1 MPDLQ
6 IRKTHQKKTLELA
19 YLLLAVVIIIWMTT
33 RLKVHPFL
41 VLLLISMG
49 YGALAGMPLTTLVD
63 SVNTGFGRTMGKI
76 GLIIVLGVMIGAFL
90 EHTGGARAI
99 AEKILTWIG
108 SRKIPLAMAVLGYIV
123 SIPVFADSGF
133 MLLDPLGKSMSR
145 KAKVSLAGGAIALGL
160 GLMVSHT
167 LVPPTPG
174 PIAAAGILEA
184 DLGLVILF
192 GLPVSLLALAVSVWF
207 ASKIASKTYITPE
220 PVPENTPSFSSG
232 TGEVAETPTGY
243 RPPVFLALL
252 PIVLPILLIVLKS
265 VFGTNGNPDNE
276 VLPGINFLGEPVIAL
291 MVGLLCCIF
300 LPERPSIKIFAS
312 EGWVGKAIRDSASIL
327 LITGAGGIFGTVLQ
341 ESGIAESLGNQLV
354 TYQLGIFLPFVLA
367 AVLKTA
373 QGSSTVALITAASI
387 LLPMMPSLG
396 LQTEIQKA
404 LAVVALG
411 AGSSVIS
418 HANDSFFWVV
428 TQMSGMDVRTGYRL
442 FGGGT
447 FLLGLSAAIGVFICS
462 VIFA

>member
-1 MPDLQ
+1 M
-6 IRKTHQKKTLELA
+6 E
-19 YLLLAVVIIIWMTT
+19 LLLLLLSVLCIIWMTT

-41 VLLLISMG
+41 ALLVISMA
-49 YGALAGMPLTTLVD
+49 YAALSGMPQEELLKAVEE
-63 SVNTGFGRTMGKI
+63 GFGGTLGKI
-76 GLIIVLGVMIGAFL
+76 GLIIVLGILIGAFL
-90 EHTGGARAI
+90 EHTGAARTI
-99 AEKILTWIG
+99 AERVLSWIG
-108 SRKIPLAMAVLGYIV
+108 SRRVPLAMGVLGYIV

-133 MLLDPLGKSMSR
+133 MLLDPLGKSLSR
-145 KAKVSLAGGAIALGL
+145 NSRISLAGTAIALGL

-192 GLPVSLLALAVSVWF
+192 GFPVSLMALAVSIWF
-207 ASKIASKTYITPE
+207 ASRYASKTYIDPDVALTGGRE
-220 PVPENTPSFSSG
+220 DRE
-232 TGEVAETPTGY
+232 GEVGT
-243 RPPVFLALL
+243 RPGFLLS
-252 PIVLPILLIVLKS
+252 VLPIGVPIVLIVLKS
-265 VFGTNGNPDNE
+265 ALGATGGEGGSAGYV
-276 VLPGINFLGEPVIAL
+276 VIRFLGEPVIAL
-291 MVGLLCCIF
+291 MAGLALCLL
-300 LPERPSIKIFAS
+300 LPRKLDKSMLSSA
-312 EGWVGKAIRDSASIL
+312 GWAGQAIRDAASIL

-341 ESGIAESLGNQLV
+341 RSGIAESLGAQLV
-354 TYQLGIFLPFVLA
+354 AYDLGIFLPFVLA
-367 AVLKTA
+367 AALKTA

-387 LLPMMPSLG
+387 LMPMMPSLG
-396 LQTEIQKA
+396 LETEAQKA

-447 FLLGLSAAIGVFICS
+447 LLLGTTAALGAWICS
-462 VIFA
+462 LLFV

>member
-1 MPDLQ
+1 MEILF
-6 IRKTHQKKTLELA
+6 
-19 YLLLAVVIIIWMTT
+19 LLLSVLCIIWLTT

-41 VLLLISMG
+41 ALLLISMG
-49 YGALAGMPLTTLVD
+49 YGALAGMPLEALVEA
-63 SVNTGFGRTMGKI
+63 VNEGFGGTLGKI
-76 GLIIVLGVMIGAFL
+76 GLIIVLGIIIGAFL

-99 AEKILTWIG
+99 ADKVLSWIG
-108 SRKIPLAMAVLGYIV
+108 NKRVPLAMGVLGYIV

-133 MLLDPLGKSMSR
+133 MLLDPLGKSLSR
-145 KAKVSLAGGAIALGL
+145 KSKISLAGTAIALGL

-174 PIAAAGILEA
+174 PIAAAGILGA

-192 GLPVSLLALAVSVWF
+192 GLPVSLLALAVSVVF
-207 ASKIASKTYITPE
+207 ATRYAARTWIDPEAGVETAPE
-220 PVPENTPSFSSG
+220 PPEAL
-232 TGEVAETPTGY
+232 VAS
-243 RPPVFLALL
+243 RPGFVRASL
-252 PIVLPILLIVLKS
+252 PILVPILLIVLKS
-265 VFGTNGNPDNE
+265 VLGGVGDGVSP
-276 VLPGINFLGEPVIAL
+276 VLTTWIGFLGEPVIAL
-291 MVGLLCCIF
+291 MIGLLLCLL
-300 LPERPSIKIFAS
+300 LPPRLDKQMLSS
-312 EGWVGKAIRDSASIL
+312 SGWVGQAIRDSASIL

-341 ESGIAESLGNQLV
+341 RSGIAESLGSLLV
-354 TYQLGIFLPFVLA
+354 AYDLGIFLPFVLA
-367 AVLKTA
+367 AALKTA

-396 LQTEIQKA
+396 LETEIQKA

-447 FLLGLSAAIGVFICS
+447 FLLGTTAALGVFICS
-462 VIFA
+462 LLFT

>member
-1 MPDLQ
+1 MEIAL
-6 IRKTHQKKTLELA
+6 
-19 YLLLAVVIIIWMTT
+19 LLLAVVCIIWMTT
-33 RLKVHPFL
+33 RLNIHPFL
-41 VLLLISMG
+41 VLLLVSMA
-49 YGALAGMPLTTLVD
+49 YGLLAGMSPAELLPAV
-63 SVNTGFGRTMGKI
+63 SEGFGQTLGKI
-76 GLIIVLGVMIGAFL
+76 GLIIVLGIIIGAFL

-99 AEKILTWIG
+99 ADKVLGWIG
-108 SRKIPLAMAVLGYIV
+108 GKRVPLAMGVLGYIV

-133 MLLDPLGKSMSR
+133 MLLDPLGKSLSR
-145 KAKVSLAGGAIALGL
+145 KSGISLAGTAVALGL

-167 LVPPTPG
+167 LIPPTPG

-192 GLPVSLLALAVSVWF
+192 GLPVSLLALGVSIWF
-207 ASKIASKTYITPE
+207 AGRYASRTYIDPDLPLKPPPE
-220 PVPENTPSFSSG
+220 TAPAAAGRSPGFGLS
-232 TGEVAETPTGY
+232 
-243 RPPVFLALL
+243 
-252 PIVLPILLIVLKS
+252 VLPILVPIALIVLKS
-265 VFGTNGNPDNE
+265 AAGSGQEAGLDS
-276 VLPGINFLGEPVIAL
+276 LSGWIAFLGDPVMAL
-291 MVGLLCCIF
+291 LIGFLFCLL
-300 LPERPSIKIFAS
+300 LPPKLDKTMLSSA
-312 EGWVGKAIRDSASIL
+312 GWVGSAIRDAASIL

-341 ESGIAESLGNQLV
+341 RSGIADSLGATLV
-354 TYQLGIFLPFVLA
+354 ELQLGIWLPFILA
-367 AVLKTA
+367 AALKTA

-396 LQTEIQKA
+396 METEIQKA

-447 FLLGLSAAIGVFICS
+447 FLLGTTAAAGVFLCW
-462 VIFA
+462 VLFA

>member
-1 MPDLQ
+1 MEILF
-6 IRKTHQKKTLELA
+6 
-19 YLLLAVVIIIWMTT
+19 LLLSVVCIIWLTT

-41 VLLLISMG
+41 ALLLVSMG
-49 YGALAGMPLTTLVD
+49 YGAVAGMSMEALVEA
-63 SVNTGFGRTMGKI
+63 VNDGFGGTLGKI
-76 GLIIVLGVMIGAFL
+76 GLIIVLGIIIGAFL

-99 AEKILTWIG
+99 ADKVLSWIG
-108 SRKIPLAMAVLGYIV
+108 GKRVPLAMGLLGYIV

-133 MLLDPLGKSMSR
+133 MLLDPLGKSLSR
-145 KAKVSLAGGAIALGL
+145 KSRISLAGTAIALGL
-160 GLMVSHT
+160 GLMASHT

-192 GLPVSLLALAVSVWF
+192 GLPVSLLALAVSVLF
-207 ASKIASKTYITPE
+207 ASRYASRTWIDPGAGLE
-220 PVPENTPSFSSG
+220 APSDMEEATATSQPGFLRSS
-232 TGEVAETPTGY
+232 
-243 RPPVFLALL
+243 L
-252 PIVLPILLIVLKS
+252 PILVPILLIVLKS
-265 VFGTNGNPDNE
+265 ATGGMDSGIPT
-276 VLPGINFLGEPVIAL
+276 VLASWIGFLGEPVIAL
-291 MVGLLCCIF
+291 MIGLLLCLL
-300 LPERPSIKIFAS
+300 LPAKLDRQMLSS
-312 EGWVGKAIRDSASIL
+312 SGWVGQAIRDAASIL

-341 ESGIAESLGNQLV
+341 RSGIAESLGTLLV
-354 TYQLGIFLPFVLA
+354 DYDLGIFLPFVLA
-367 AVLKTA
+367 AALKTA

-396 LQTEIQKA
+396 LETEVQKA
-404 LAVVALG
+404 LAVVSLG

-447 FLLGLSAAIGVFICS
+447 FLLGTTAAIGVFICS
-462 VIFA
+462 LLFA

>member
-1 MPDLQ
+1 MEILF
-6 IRKTHQKKTLELA
+6 
-19 YLLLAVVIIIWMTT
+19 LLLSVLCIIWLTT

-41 VLLLISMG
+41 ALLLISMG
-49 YGALAGMPLTTLVD
+49 YGALAGMPLEALVEA
-63 SVNTGFGRTMGKI
+63 VNEGFGGTLGKI
-76 GLIIVLGVMIGAFL
+76 GLIIVLGIIIGAFL

-99 AEKILTWIG
+99 AEKVLSWIG
-108 SRKIPLAMAVLGYIV
+108 NKRVPLAMGVLGYIV

-133 MLLDPLGKSMSR
+133 MLLDPLGKSLSR
-145 KAKVSLAGGAIALGL
+145 KSKISLAGTAIALGL

-174 PIAAAGILEA
+174 PIAAAGILGA

-192 GLPVSLLALAVSVWF
+192 GLPVSLLALAVSVVF
-207 ASKIASKTYITPE
+207 ATRYAARTWIDPEAGVETAPEQPEALVAS
-220 PVPENTPSFSSG
+220 
-232 TGEVAETPTGY
+232 
-243 RPPVFLALL
+243 RPGFVRASL
-252 PIVLPILLIVLKS
+252 PILVPILLIVLKS
-265 VFGTNGNPDNE
+265 VLGGVGHGVSP
-276 VLPGINFLGEPVIAL
+276 VLTTWIGFLGEPVIAL
-291 MVGLLCCIF
+291 MIGLLLCLL
-300 LPERPSIKIFAS
+300 LPPRLDKQMLSS
-312 EGWVGKAIRDSASIL
+312 SGWVGQAIRDSASIL

-341 ESGIAESLGNQLV
+341 RSGIAESLGSLLV
-354 TYQLGIFLPFVLA
+354 AYDLGIFLPFVLA
-367 AVLKTA
+367 AALKTA

-396 LQTEIQKA
+396 LETEIQKA

-447 FLLGLSAAIGVFICS
+447 FLLGTTAALGVFICS
-462 VIFA
+462 LLFA

>member
-1 MPDLQ
+1 
-6 IRKTHQKKTLELA
+6 
-19 YLLLAVVIIIWMTT
+19 MTT
-33 RLKVHPFL
+33 RLKIHPFL
-41 VLLLISMG
+41 VLLVVSMG
-49 YGALAGMPLTTLVD
+49 YGAFAGMSLESLVTA
-63 SVNTGFGRTMGKI
+63 VNDGFGRTMGKI

-99 AEKILTWIG
+99 ADKTLSWIG
-108 SRKIPLAMAVLGYIV
+108 NKRIPLAMGVLGYIV

-145 KAKVSLAGGAIALGL
+145 KAGVSLAGAAIALGL

-207 ASKIASKTYITPE
+207 ASRVASKTFIQPA
-220 PVPENTPSFSSG
+220 P
-232 TGEVAETPTGY
+232 VAESDPIGNSSPSY

-252 PIVLPILLIVLKS
+252 PIAMPILLIVLKS
-265 VFGTNGNPDNE
+265 ILGSKDAPETGFASW
-276 VLPGINFLGEPVIAL
+276 INFLGEPVIAL
-291 MVGLLCCIF
+291 MIGLLLCLF
-300 LPERPSIKIFAS
+300 LPRKLNKQMLAS
-312 EGWVGKAIRDSASIL
+312 DGWVGGAIRDSASIL
-327 LITGAGGIFGTVLQ
+327 LITGAGGIFGSVLQ
-341 ESGIAESLGNQLV
+341 DSGIAETLGNRLV
-354 TYQLGIFLPFVLA
+354 TYNLGIFLPFVLA

-387 LLPMMPSLG
+387 LYPMMPSLG
-396 LQTEIQKA
+396 LQTEVQKA

-428 TQMSGMDVRTGYRL
+428 TQMSGMDVRTGYKL

-447 FLLGLSAAIGVFICS
+447 FLLGTSAAIGVFICS
-462 VIFA
+462 LLFT

>member
-1 MPDLQ
+1 MEILF
-6 IRKTHQKKTLELA
+6 
-19 YLLLAVVIIIWMTT
+19 LLLSVLCIIWLTT

-41 VLLLISMG
+41 ALLLISMG
-49 YGALAGMPLTTLVD
+49 YGALAGMPLEALVEA
-63 SVNTGFGRTMGKI
+63 VNEGFGGTLGKI
-76 GLIIVLGVMIGAFL
+76 GLIIVLGIIIGAFL

-99 AEKILTWIG
+99 AEKVLSWIG
-108 SRKIPLAMAVLGYIV
+108 NKRVPLAMGVLGYIV

-133 MLLDPLGKSMSR
+133 MLLDPLGKSLSR
-145 KAKVSLAGGAIALGL
+145 KSKISLAGTAIALGL

-174 PIAAAGILEA
+174 PIAAAGILGA

-192 GLPVSLLALAVSVWF
+192 GLPVSLLALAVSVVF
-207 ASKIASKTYITPE
+207 ATRYASRTWIDPEAGVETAPEQPEALIAS
-220 PVPENTPSFSSG
+220 
-232 TGEVAETPTGY
+232 
-243 RPPVFLALL
+243 RPGFVRASL
-252 PIVLPILLIVLKS
+252 PILVPILLIVLKS
-265 VFGTNGNPDNE
+265 VLGGVGEGVSP
-276 VLPGINFLGEPVIAL
+276 VLTTWIGFLGEPVIAL
-291 MVGLLCCIF
+291 MIGLLLCLL
-300 LPERPSIKIFAS
+300 LPPRLDKQMLSS
-312 EGWVGKAIRDSASIL
+312 SGWVGQAIRDSASIL

-341 ESGIAESLGNQLV
+341 RSGIAESLGSLLV
-354 TYQLGIFLPFVLA
+354 AYDLGIFLPFVLA
-367 AVLKTA
+367 AALKTA

-396 LQTEIQKA
+396 LETEIQKA

-447 FLLGLSAAIGVFICS
+447 FLLGTTAALGVFICS
-462 VIFA
+462 LLFA